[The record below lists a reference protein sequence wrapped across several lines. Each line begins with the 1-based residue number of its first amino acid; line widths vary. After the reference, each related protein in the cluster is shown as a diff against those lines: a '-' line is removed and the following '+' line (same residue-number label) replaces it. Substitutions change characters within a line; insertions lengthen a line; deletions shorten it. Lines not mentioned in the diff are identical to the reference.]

1 MAKQYQIRYDG
12 DFSDL
17 EAKTLLTSLLSM
29 VESLQEIS
37 RVHNEQLNHDYKL
50 DVKIIPFQKGSFIVS
65 FSLHAKELI
74 ESIFRLLSSSDSVA
88 YISGLIASLTGII
101 QLIKWMRGEK
111 PAKIEI
117 NNNNGNIVIINNQ
130 GKTKEISSVDYKIL
144 QSVKIH
150 EHVTSCFSMIRDNE
164 SIDSFTIIEQD
175 GNNLKELVNV
185 ERSDFDVLST
195 SSNILDSLTNI
206 NEEIMPNACV
216 TIVKLSFEKNYKWS
230 FYYNG
235 FKLNASIKD
244 ELFYKEIDAR
254 IPFAKGDKLIV
265 DLRIIQEY
273 SKEARSFVN
282 KEYVIDKVISHIPYR
297 DDQTQLEI

>member
-1 MAKQYQIRYDG
+1 M
-12 DFSDL
+12 
-17 EAKTLLTSLLSM
+17 
-29 VESLQEIS
+29 
-37 RVHNEQLNHDYKL
+37 
-50 DVKIIPFQKGSFIVS
+50 
-65 FSLHAKELI
+65 
-74 ESIFRLLSSSDSVA
+74 LSSSDSVA

-244 ELFYKEIDAR
+244 DLFYKEIDAR